1 MQECT
6 QSTCEALRRASE
18 RHAGVRVMRDR
29 FFDKVFDKWE
39 WRNSQVSRDIVMA
52 WEAIEY
58 FTYLAD
64 LVYCSLLSIWYWYPL
79 PYY

>member
-39 WRNSQVSRDIVMA
+39 QRNSQVSREK
-52 WEAIEY
+52 EAESY
-58 FTYLAD
+58 AM
-64 LVYCSLLSIWYWYPL
+64 
-79 PYY
+79 

>member
-1 MQECT
+1 
-6 QSTCEALRRASE
+6 
-18 RHAGVRVMRDR
+18 
-29 FFDKVFDKWE
+29 
-39 WRNSQVSRDIVMA
+39 MA

-79 PYY
+79 PYYWSPDFVSPMPGRSNL